1 MHEEDYEEEFGLNEA
16 NPYQFLIDNLE
27 KVQLIDKESWKN
39 KCYESLNIIKEEEK
53 YLFFRMNQP
62 IEEQL
67 KYYAK
72 NKKNMEELDEILT
85 ILNPEYS
92 FYEYHNLIQTLI
104 EVEYGEKEGVELEYL
119 LIIDNDI
126 TGFFAFPKDTIKELK
141 LQKEKELSES
151 NKRCERMFL

>member
-1 MHEEDYEEEFGLNEA
+1 
-16 NPYQFLIDNLE
+16 
-27 KVQLIDKESWKN
+27 
-39 KCYESLNIIKEEEK
+39 
-53 YLFFRMNQP
+53 
-62 IEEQL
+62 
-67 KYYAK
+67 
-72 NKKNMEELDEILT
+72 MEELDEILT

>member
-1 MHEEDYEEEFGLNEA
+1 LLKTFGEGEMHEEDYEEEFGLNEA

-72 NKKNMEELDEILT
+72 NKKIWKN
-85 ILNPEYS
+85 
-92 FYEYHNLIQTLI
+92 
-104 EVEYGEKEGVELEYL
+104 
-119 LIIDNDI
+119 
-126 TGFFAFPKDTIKELK
+126 
-141 LQKEKELSES
+141 
-151 NKRCERMFL
+151 